1 MVSVN
6 DKPIVIAVLD
16 DEVKMC
22 TALGRL
28 LRGHGYEVALFGSGE
43 VFLAAERPFDC
54 VLLDLNMPGIS
65 GFDVMKALVRNETHP
80 PVIVITGRDEPGNK
94 EHLLGLGASAY
105 LTKPVDETSLLE
117 AIELS
122 LPGMP
127 KRH

>member
-1 MVSVN
+1 MVVN

-28 LRGHGYEVALFGSGE
+28 LRGYGYEVALFGSGE

-65 GFDVMKALVRNETHP
+65 GSDVMKALVRNETHP
-80 PVIVITGRDEPGNK
+80 PVIVITGCDEPGTRSICS
-94 EHLLGLGASAY
+94 GLARA
-105 LTKPVDETSLLE
+105 PVLQNLSTTSLLE
-117 AIELS
+117 AI
-122 LPGMP
+122 G
-127 KRH
+127 